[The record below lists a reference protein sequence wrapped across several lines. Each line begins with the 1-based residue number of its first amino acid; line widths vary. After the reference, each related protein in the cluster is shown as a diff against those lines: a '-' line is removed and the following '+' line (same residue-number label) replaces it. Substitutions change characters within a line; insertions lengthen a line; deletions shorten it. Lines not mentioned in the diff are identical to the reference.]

1 MDKKVLEVS
10 GEAKER
16 TGGTTG
22 VTTGVTTGEVASDRT
37 NGMTSDM
44 TSGMTSGMTSDMTSG
59 ITSGITSGM
68 TSGMTS
74 ATTGELIAPEIMAVI
89 AMALHDHESANMHD
103 KESFV
108 ITIKKPAHSPWAQKQ
123 FTMRK
128 YPVRK

>member
-16 TGGTTG
+16 TDG
-22 VTTGVTTGEVASDRT
+22 TTGVTTGEVASDRT
-37 NGMTSDM
+37 
-44 TSGMTSGMTSDMTSG
+44 SGMTSDM
-59 ITSGITSGM
+59 TSGM

-74 ATTGELIAPEIMAVI
+74 ATTGELIVPEIMAAI

-108 ITIKKPAHSPWAQKQ
+108 ITIKKPTHSPWAQKQ